1 MRMPMREAGA
11 MTTSNRP
18 FRRATLTDAAELA
31 ELVEL
36 ASEGL
41 ALCLWTQLA
50 GRGGDPWEVGRSRVS
65 GEGGI
70 SYRNALIAELSG
82 KTVGA
87 VIGYPLGHKAEPIEP
102 ALPALLVPLH
112 ELMNMA
118 PDTWYVHALAA
129 YPEHRGG
136 GLGTALLAQAGKRA
150 ADAAK
155 PGLSLIVSDTNT
167 GARRLYER
175 NGFREVARRRM
186 VKEGWQHPGSEW
198 VLMTKRVASRSRH
211 PVLLQRRA
219 DLVEDRRVSCTG
231 TS

>member
-1 MRMPMREAGA
+1 MGTTTREPVCS
-11 MTTSNRP
+11 MTTFDGP
-18 FRRATLTDAAELA
+18 FRRATLADAAELA
-31 ELVEL
+31 ELVEF

-50 GRGGDPWEVGRSRVS
+50 GRDGDPWEVGRSRVS
-65 GEGGI
+65 GEAGGI

-82 KTVGA
+82 NTAGT

-102 ALPALLVPLH
+102 ALPGLLVPLH

-136 GLGTALLAQAGKRA
+136 GLGTALLAQAGKLA

-186 VKEGWQHPGSEW
+186 VKQDWQHPGTYW
-198 VLMTKRVASRSRH
+198 VLMRKQA
-211 PVLLQRRA
+211 A
-219 DLVEDRRVSCTG
+219 DN
-231 TS
+231 

>member
-11 MTTSNRP
+11 MTTFDGP
-18 FRRATLTDAAELA
+18 FRRATLADVAQLA
-31 ELVEL
+31 ELVEF

-50 GRGGDPWEVGRSRVS
+50 GRGGDPWQVGRSRVS
-65 GEGGI
+65 AEAGGI
-70 SYRNALIAELSG
+70 SYRNALIAEPSG

-129 YPEHRGG
+129 YPEHRGS
-136 GLGTALLAQAGKRA
+136 GLGTALLAEAGKLA
-150 ADAAK
+150 VDAAK
-155 PGLSLIVSDTNT
+155 PGLSLIVSDTNA

-186 VKEGWQHPGSEW
+186 VKQEWRHPGSEW
-198 VLMTKRVASRSRH
+198 VLMTKQAADHAS
-211 PVLLQRRA
+211 
-219 DLVEDRRVSCTG
+219 
-231 TS
+231 

>member
-1 MRMPMREAGA
+1 
-11 MTTSNRP
+11 MTTFNGP
-18 FRRATLTDAAELA
+18 FRRATLADAAELA
-31 ELVEL
+31 ELVEF

-50 GRGGDPWEVGRSRVS
+50 GCGGDPWQVGRSRVS
-65 GEGGI
+65 AEARGI

-87 VIGYPLGHKAEPIEP
+87 LIGYPLGDKAESIEP

-136 GLGTALLAQAGKRA
+136 GLGTELLAHAGKLA

-155 PGLSLIVSDTNT
+155 PALSLIVSDTNA

-175 NGFREVARRRM
+175 NGFRETARRRM
-186 VKEGWQHPGSEW
+186 VKQEWRHPGSEW
-198 VLMTKRVASRSRH
+198 VLMTKWAAS
-211 PVLLQRRA
+211 
-219 DLVEDRRVSCTG
+219 
-231 TS
+231 